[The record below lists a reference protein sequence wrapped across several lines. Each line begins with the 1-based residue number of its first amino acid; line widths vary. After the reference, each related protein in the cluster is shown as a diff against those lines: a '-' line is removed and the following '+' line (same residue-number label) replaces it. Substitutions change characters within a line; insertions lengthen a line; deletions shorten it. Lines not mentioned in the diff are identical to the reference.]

1 MDRVI
6 SGACDSIHVWIGVV
20 ENGLGKKR
28 TSTEKEGGG
37 RGRAR
42 PRCERATRPQLRR
55 RSNVHY
61 NFLLFIRNSKEDGLC
76 D

>member
-42 PRCERATRPQLRR
+42 LRCERCDAATTTTTYQCALQLP
-55 RSNVHY
+55 
-61 NFLLFIRNSKEDGLC
+61 FIYPKL
-76 D
+76 

>member
-1 MDRVI
+1 MDHVI

-28 TSTEKEGGG
+28 TSTEKESGG

-42 PRCERATRPQLRR
+42 LRCERCDAATTTTT
-55 RSNVHY
+55 
-61 NFLLFIRNSKEDGLC
+61 
-76 D
+76 